1 MGPDGP
7 VLAPALF
14 DPPAYSSL
22 AMFPNLLSRAGTRAT
37 NSVPHKAPADV
48 QQSPIIYYI
57 FLLMGASLLVFVLHK
72 LHGLLLPLC
81 FAALLATLLLPL
93 VRRFERWGWPSILAI
108 TATLLLLVLAIA
120 GLIMLFGY
128 QLLELRTELPLLKDK
143 LLVLFEQGQ
152 QWAHTHFGTDVMS
165 RDELLAKSMKTFKKS
180 AGAYVGSTLS
190 TSVGVLSTLTLV
202 PIYIFC
208 FLYYRDHIRQFMF
221 RFIAPDKRTTVL
233 HTMDNIQSVVQAYI
247 TGLLTVIA
255 IVSAMNAA
263 GLLLLGVKFAVF
275 FAVFASVLAVIP
287 YIGILVGATV
297 PALVTL
303 VETGSVAKAAAVV
316 AVFMAVQFLEGNFI
330 TPMVTGSKVSIN
342 PMAAIIALILGG
354 ELWGTPGMILS
365 IPLVAVL
372 KVVFDAN
379 KSLEP
384 WGFLLGDIS
393 EMDESHVG
401 RPVPQLGF
409 FGKVWRM
416 IKKM

>member
-1 MGPDGP
+1 
-7 VLAPALF
+7 
-14 DPPAYSSL
+14 
-22 AMFPNLLSRAGTRAT
+22 MFPNLLSRAGTRAT
-37 NSVPHKAPADV
+37 SKVPHQAPADV
-48 QQSPIIYYI
+48 QQSPVVYYI
-57 FLLMGASLLVFVLHK
+57 LLLIGASLLVFVLHK

-93 VRRFERWGWPSILAI
+93 VRRFESWGWPSILAI

-120 GLIMLFGY
+120 GLFMLFGY
-128 QLLELRTELPLLKDK
+128 QLLELRTELPLLREK
-143 LLVLFEQGQ
+143 LLVLFEQAQ
-152 QWAHTHFGTDVMS
+152 HWAHGRLGTDVMS

-180 AGAYVGSTLS
+180 AGNYLGSTLS
-190 TSVGVLSTLTLV
+190 TTVGVVSTLTLV

-255 IVSAMNAA
+255 IVTAMNAV

-275 FAVFASVLAVIP
+275 FALFASVLAVIP
-287 YIGILVGATV
+287 YIGIMVGATI

-303 VETGSVAKAAAVV
+303 VETGSVSKAAAVV
-316 AVFMAVQFLEGNFI
+316 AVFMTVQFFEGNFI

-365 IPLVAVL
+365 IPVVAVL

-393 EMDESHVG
+393 ELDESHQH
-401 RPVPQLGF
+401 RTLPQLGF
-409 FGKVWRM
+409 FAKAWRM